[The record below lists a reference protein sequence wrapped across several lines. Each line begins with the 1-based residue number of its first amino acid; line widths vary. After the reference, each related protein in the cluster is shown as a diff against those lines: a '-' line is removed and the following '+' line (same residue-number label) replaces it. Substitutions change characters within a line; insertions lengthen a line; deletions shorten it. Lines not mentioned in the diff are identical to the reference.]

1 MTEEMR
7 FAVVVPAYREGG
19 RIGTVVKA
27 IRVHAPMV
35 VVVDDGSPD
44 GTAMEAEAAGA
55 HVIRHPRNQGKGA
68 ALETGFAFAAR
79 QGFEFVIT
87 LDADGQHDPAH
98 IPQFVALHREQGVPV
113 IVGSRMADPR
123 TMPWLRRCTNRVM
136 SGLLSGIMG
145 QRVADTQSGYRLYRT
160 DVLPLVKAESGGFA
174 AESETLLNLAAA
186 GVRIG
191 EVPIRVIYGDEKSKI
206 RPVRD
211 AVRFLR
217 MLSQF
222 RRRQAQK
229 KGQERTG

>member
-1 MTEEMR
+1 MKQDAR

-19 RIGTVVKA
+19 RIGAVVKG
-27 IRVHAPMV
+27 IRVHAPLV

-44 GTAMEAEAAGA
+44 GTAAEAEAAGA

-68 ALETGFAFAAR
+68 ALETGFAYAAQ
-79 QGFEFVIT
+79 QGMDFVIT

-98 IPQFVALHREQGVPV
+98 IPQLVALHREQGVPV
-113 IVGSRMADPR
+113 VVGSRMGDPR
-123 TMPWLRRCTNRVM
+123 TMPWLRRLTNRGM
-136 SGLLSGIMG
+136 SALLSWIMG
-145 QRVADTQSGYRLYRT
+145 QHVADTQSGYRLYRT

-211 AVRFLR
+211 SVRFLG
-217 MLSQF
+217 MLWNH
-222 RRRQAQK
+222 RRRARA
-229 KGQERTG
+229 GERRR